1 MKKIISLLIVL
12 VLTVSLFSGCGES
25 GPTLR
30 VFNWGEY
37 MDPSVID
44 AFEAETGIKVIYET
58 YETNESMYTKVVN
71 SGSGNS
77 YDVVF
82 PSEYM
87 MSKMI
92 REDLLAEIN
101 FENVPNNDKMLD
113 QFKTA
118 PFNSFDPEGKYFV
131 PYVWGTVGIVYDKT
145 KVTEPVTS
153 WDILWDEK
161 YKGEIFMKDDQR
173 DSIGIALKSLGYSV
187 NSTNPEEL
195 EQAKQ
200 KLVSQRDL
208 VLAYV
213 TDEARDKMI
222 NGEAAM
228 AVMYSGDASY
238 VMEHNENLAYA
249 LPEEGANVWMDGVC
263 ILKSSKNKELAEQF
277 INFISGADMAQKNID
292 YIQFNSPHKEVVEN
306 YPPEKLN
313 SIIFN
318 PDSSYITEKCEVYQD
333 LEDNINTYSK
343 IWTEVTAN

>member
-1 MKKIISLLIVL
+1 MKKIIATLLIL
-12 VLTVSLFSGCGES
+12 LITASLFTSCGES

-44 AFEAETGIKVIYET
+44 DFEKETGIKVIYET

-71 SGSGNS
+71 SGKGGS
-77 YDVVF
+77 YDIVF

-87 MSKMI
+87 MAKMI
-92 REDLLAEIN
+92 REDLLHKIDFN
-101 FENVPNNDKMLD
+101 NVPNAQLMLD
-113 QFKTA
+113 QFKSE
-118 PFNSFDPEGKYFV
+118 PFNSFDPENEYFI

-145 KVTEPVTS
+145 QVTEPVTS
-153 WDILWDEK
+153 WNILWNEK
-161 YKGEIFMKDDQR
+161 YRDNILMKDDQR

-187 NSTNPEEL
+187 NSTNDKEL
-195 EQAKQ
+195 EEAKQ
-200 KLVSQRDL
+200 KLIKQRDL

-222 NGEAAM
+222 NGEAAL

-238 VMEHNENLAYA
+238 VMENNEKLAYA

-263 ILKSSKNKELAEQF
+263 ILKSSQNKELAEQF
-277 INFISGADMAQKNID
+277 INFLSRADIAQKNID
-292 YIQFNSPHKEVVEN
+292 YIQFNSPHKEVVAN
-306 YPPEKLN
+306 YPPEKNN
-313 SIIFN
+313 SILFN
-318 PDSSYITEKCEVYQD
+318 PDQKYITEKCEVYKD
-333 LEDNINTYSK
+333 LEDYISVYSK